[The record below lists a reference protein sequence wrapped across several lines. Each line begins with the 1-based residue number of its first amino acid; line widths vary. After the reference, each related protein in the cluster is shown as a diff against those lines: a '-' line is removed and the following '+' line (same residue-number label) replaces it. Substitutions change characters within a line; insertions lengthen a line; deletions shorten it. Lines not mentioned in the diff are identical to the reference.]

1 MLPPGVSLHVTR
13 LRMRGGEAALSM
25 LEELEDAALLLA
37 DAGVD
42 RIIFHCTS
50 VSMWSSEIALFIE
63 RRIRA
68 VTNIPLTQTSGAVLQ
83 ALHSVASATRIV
95 LVSPYLADTHLR
107 ECRFL
112 ETNGIAILRDRGLGL
127 APQQMSA
134 VEPGRWEQEVVALQ
148 DPLAEAYFLSCTAI
162 RSAEIIESLERTL
175 ERPVLTGNSVAMWG
189 ALRASGIPDAVPGFG
204 RLLRT

>member
-1 MLPPGVSLHVTR
+1 VRPES
-13 LRMRGGEAALSM
+13 
-25 LEELEDAALLLA
+25 
-37 DAGVD
+37 
-42 RIIFHCTS
+42 C
-50 VSMWSSEIALFIE
+50 WS
-63 RRIRA
+63 RRIFA
-68 VTNIPLTQTSGAVLQ
+68 G
-83 ALHSVASATRIV
+83 
-95 LVSPYLADTHLR
+95 THLR